1 MKTIL
6 LLFTVILLCFSVHI
20 VEAKSIE
27 DQFDELK
34 ESSET
39 FKEYKV
45 IKIKTLNDFWKSVL
59 DSINVKEAAIAKLQS
74 ENSVNKTNIDQLK
87 ANMEVRDAAIEEL
100 QYATSHINVLGVEF
114 GKTFYQILNFTIIS
128 ILLVFCGILI
138 VSLKERRNIAKTK
151 ISAFEKLE
159 LKFEEYKRSSLDKQM
174 KLRRELQTEI
184 NKREQKRSI

>member
-1 MKTIL
+1 MKTLLFIL
-6 LLFTVILLCFSVHI
+6 LICISAHA
-20 VEAKSIE
+20 VEATGIN
-27 DQFDELK
+27 DQFKELK

-45 IKIKTLNDFWKSVL
+45 IKINVLNDFWKSVM
-59 DSINVKEAAIAKLQS
+59 DSIKTKESVIAKLQS
-74 ENSVNKTNIDQLK
+74 ENSVDKANIDQLK
-87 ANMEVRDAAIEEL
+87 ANLEVRDATIEEL

-114 GKTFYQILNFTIIS
+114 GKTFYKILNFTIIG

-138 VSLKERRNIAKTK
+138 ISLKERRNIAKTK
-151 ISAFEKLE
+151 ISAFDKLE
-159 LKFEEYKRSSLDKQM
+159 LKFEDYKRAALDKQM